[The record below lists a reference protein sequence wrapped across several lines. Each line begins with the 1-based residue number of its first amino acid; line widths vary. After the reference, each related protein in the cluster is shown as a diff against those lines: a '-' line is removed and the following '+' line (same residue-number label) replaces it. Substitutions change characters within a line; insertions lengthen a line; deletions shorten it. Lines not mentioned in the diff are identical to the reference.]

1 MYKSLF
7 LCADYANLT
16 GDGKLNIMG
25 VFSTVYAAQFPAR
38 HPSMHVIASLIGE
51 LGEEGQTRDVRILLL
66 GPDGQRILDVGR
78 EMQVPQRGSA
88 QKPEINAIYRLQG
101 VVFPVPGPY
110 NFILMVDKDTKGEL
124 PISLEQRDIQ
134 AQLEK

>member
-25 VFSTVYAAQFPAR
+25 IFSTIFATQFPAR
-38 HPSMHVIASLIGE
+38 HPSMHIVAKLIGE

-66 GPDGQRILDVGR
+66 DPDGKRILEVGG
-78 EMQVPQRGSA
+78 EMEVPQRVNA
-88 QKPEINAIYRLQG
+88 QKPEINAIVCLQE

-110 NFILMVDKDTKGEL
+110 NFILMVDKDQKGEL
-124 PISLEQRDIQ
+124 PISV
-134 AQLEK
+134 EKRIVLD

>member
-1 MYKSLF
+1 MYTSLF

-25 VFSTVYAAQFPAR
+25 IFSTIYATQFPAR
-38 HPSMHVIASLIGE
+38 HPSMHIIAKLIGV

-66 GPDGQRILDVGR
+66 GPDGQRILEVGG
-78 EMQVPQRGSA
+78 EMLVPQRVNA
-88 QKPEINAIYRLQG
+88 QKPEINAIICLHD

-110 NFILMVDKDTKGEL
+110 IFVLMVDKDQKGEL
-124 PISLEQRDIQ
+124 PISVEQRVLP
-134 AQLEK
+134 AQIEK